1 MFYFPGLG
9 VEECQKPLCALCKL
23 GVSNFYTKQGRM
35 IIWYLWS
42 NQHAINR
49 KTISSTRWFKVTF
62 SSPSWRSLNH
72 LKGSLN
78 HPKKVT
84 KNCQIYNFFQ
94 TTSMKNLWDTP
105 SIQALDRAGAWVPSG
120 QAKMFLSGFFRAS
133 CQMPHVSPVSTTRK
147 QFWVLDVL
155 LLFFEIF
162 TQTNAC
168 SQNIVEKPSAH
179 YPQGSFISNSATTP
193 TAPPPNGHVITI
205 KPIKNPSISDQL
217 SCCQAAK

>member
-1 MFYFPGLG
+1 MSINVIFLNLHILFLIFKCCTYSHFNWDVLFPGPGGRRMPDTTLLPVQAG
-9 VEECQKPLCALCKL
+9 YLKFLHE
-23 GVSNFYTKQGRM
+23 TRTRM
-35 IIWYLWS
+35 ILMVQS
-42 NQHAINR
+42 KCINR

-105 SIQALDRAGAWVPSG
+105 SIQALDHAGAWVPSG
-120 QAKMFLSGFFRAS
+120 QAKMFLSGLFRAS
-133 CQMPHVSPVSTTRK
+133 CQMPHVSPVSKYMWHVQDKNDPET
-147 QFWVLDVL
+147 L
-155 LLFFEIF
+155 LGCGHVTFFEIF

-168 SQNIVEKPSAH
+168 SQI
-179 YPQGSFISNSATTP
+179 
-193 TAPPPNGHVITI
+193 
-205 KPIKNPSISDQL
+205 
-217 SCCQAAK
+217 